1 MNAERISPR
10 WQVFAMAVTT
20 SLTIANIYYCQP
32 ILSQIGSSL
41 HLTAAQ
47 SGNIPVLTQAGF
59 GLGLFFLAPLGDM
72 VDRKKL
78 VIILELLLGA
88 ALILTACVTSFTGI
102 YAASFSVGV
111 CAVAVQI
118 VVPMAA
124 TLATPG
130 EKGKFVGIVFTGTL
144 TGILGARIFSGY
156 LTEWLSW
163 RWVYGASAV
172 FAFAVAVLVFLLFPS
187 QSSNYSGTYGS
198 LLRSTTAQFL
208 RFGKLRLL
216 SILGALVF
224 GAFCSFWTTLTFH
237 LSAAPFSFDSSHIG
251 LFGFIAIG
259 GAFVAPIAGRLSDKS
274 SPEKAQIC
282 SVSLLVAG
290 SVCALVWPSSW
301 VALAIAT
308 LLLDV
313 GTQATQ
319 VNNLAQIY
327 ALDEAAHSRINT
339 VFMVFFFIGGSIGT
353 YCGVLAWSIGAWPA
367 VSLQLLAFSA
377 LAMILAFVNY
387 RLSVKPQSV
396 S

>member
-41 HLTAAQ
+41 NLTAAQ

-72 VDRKKL
+72 VDRKNL
-78 VIILELLLGA
+78 VAILELMLGA
-88 ALILTACVTSFTGI
+88 ALSWTACVTSFLGI
-102 YAASFSVGV
+102 YVASFAIGV

-124 TLATPG
+124 SLAAPG
-130 EKGKFVGIVFTGTL
+130 EKGRFVGIVFTGTL
-144 TGILGARIFSGY
+144 TGILGARVFSGY
-156 LTEWLSW
+156 ITEWLSW
-163 RWVYGASAV
+163 RWVYGASAIS
-172 FAFAVAVLVFLLFPS
+172 AFAVALLALTIFPS
-187 QSSNYSGTYGS
+187 QPHHYTGTYGS
-198 LLRSTTAQFL
+198 LLASTIAQFR

-237 LSAAPFSFDSSHIG
+237 LSAPPFSFDSSQIG
-251 LFGFIAIG
+251 LFGLIAIG
-259 GAFVAPIAGRLSDKS
+259 GALVAPIAGRLSDKS
-274 SPEKAQIC
+274 SPEKAQIW
-282 SVSLLVAG
+282 SVALLVAG
-290 SVCALVWPSSW
+290 SLCALAWQSSW
-301 VALAIAT
+301 IALAVAT

-327 ALDEAAHSRINT
+327 TLDETAHSRINT
-339 VFMVFFFIGGSIGT
+339 VFMVLFFVGGSIGT
-353 YCGVLAWSIGAWPA
+353 YCGVLAWSIGAWPV
-367 VSLQLLAFSA
+367 VSLQLLAFSTIAVFFA
-377 LAMILAFVNY
+377 LVNY
-387 RLSVKPQSV
+387 RLSARS
-396 S
+396 